1 MRRSF
6 SNLGLALALLSSAA
20 FATSGSFAASL
31 IAAGWSPGAAVLGR
45 VAIAAVVLTVPAL
58 LHLRSERTTWA
69 SARTLLIYGVLAVAG
84 AQLCFFNAVAH
95 LPVAV
100 ALLVEY
106 SGILLVVGWGWARHH
121 SRPRRLTA
129 LGGATAL
136 VGLFLVL
143 NLAGSNHL
151 DVVGILWALG
161 ASIGLASYF
170 VVTAEGESSMP
181 PLVMAWGGLAVGA
194 LVLGLAAAVGALPIH
209 TSSADVELLGRPVSW
224 LVPLLGLAI
233 VAAVLSYV
241 TGIAGVRL
249 LGAKLASFVGLTEVL
264 FAVLFA
270 WLLLGQRLEMVQFA
284 GGLLVLA
291 GIALVRLDEVRGEA
305 STDPRRTAVLPMPDA
320 AVVGRKSDRSGVTTR
335 T

>member
-1 MRRSF
+1 LHRSF
-6 SNLGLALALLSSAA
+6 SNLGLALALLSCAA

-31 IAAGWSPGAAVLGR
+31 IAAGWSPGAAVTGR

-58 LHLRSERTTWA
+58 LHLRLHPTTWA

-84 AQLCFFNAVAH
+84 AQLCFFNAVSH
-95 LPVAV
+95 LSVAV

-136 VGLFLVL
+136 IGLVLVL
-143 NLAGSNHL
+143 NLAGSQHL
-151 DVVGILWALG
+151 DLVGIPWSLG
-161 ASIGLASYF
+161 ASVGLASYF
-170 VVTAEGESSMP
+170 VVTAEVESSMP

-194 LVLGLAAAVGALPIH
+194 VVLGLAAAAGALPMH
-209 TSSADVELLGRPVSW
+209 TSGADVKLLGRHVSW
-224 LVPLLGLAI
+224 LVPMLGLSI
-233 VAAVLSYV
+233 VAAVLAYV

-249 LGAKLASFVGLTEVL
+249 LGAKVSSFVGLTEVL

-270 WLLLGQRLEMVQFA
+270 WLLLGQRLEAVQLV
-284 GGLLVLA
+284 GGLLVVG

-305 STDPRRTAVLPMPDA
+305 RAEPLQTGILPMPDA
-320 AVVGRKSDRSGVTTR
+320 AGVRRGSG
-335 T
+335 